1 MKAMLFKPSSQ
12 HFSNRLVSKISK
24 QPVFSEVYR
33 HHRFFHQSAIAT
45 TLKPA
50 DDFIREMKAR
60 GVLNDATS
68 GFEQLVNEMANG
80 QPGNQKKPIGV
91 YAGFDPTA
99 SGLHVG
105 NLLVLQTLKRFQTA
119 FDSQKVHIYCL
130 VGGATGRIGDP
141 SGRKS
146 ERPLLEENIIAGNIE
161 GLKRE
166 MNAFFSSENTSN
178 VTVVNNADWLGEMKM
193 IDLLRNVGKYFQI
206 TNMLR
211 LESVKS
217 RLENA
222 DAENAGMTFTEFSYS
237 LFQSYD
243 FYHLFNSRNVRL
255 QIGGSD
261 QWGNITSGLEFIKKK
276 QTMNPEISQIPCS
289 GMTVPLL
296 TTADG
301 VKFGKSMGNAVWLN
315 PDMTSPFD
323 FYQYFTRAQDA
334 DVEKLLKMLTFVSVE
349 EIEQIMNEHNKQPEK
364 RLAQQILADQL
375 TQQIHGMDQLAC
387 VKKCSN
393 LLYGSG
399 NEEEAVTILKS
410 LSKNEISTL
419 MKDSPSA
426 QLPRSELLSKPIVDI
441 ALALKLGPSKAELGK
456 LIKNGGFYINYKRQ
470 QDPKYILTS
479 DDLVAGGGTIA
490 VLRLGKK
497 NYQIIEAV

>member
-1 MKAMLFKPSSQ
+1 MKTFLSKPSSQ
-12 HFSNRLVSKISK
+12 HFKRLVSKSSK
-24 QPVFSEVYR
+24 PPVLFSSEAFP
-33 HHRFFHQSAIAT
+33 RFFHQSIST
-45 TLKPA
+45 TLFPSSPT
-50 DDFIREMKAR
+50 DFIRDIKTR

-80 QPGNQKKPIGV
+80 QPGNQKKPIGI

-105 NLLVLQTLKRFQTA
+105 NLLVLQTLKRFQKA
-119 FDSQKVHIYCL
+119 FEPNKVHIYCL

-141 SGRKS
+141 SGRKT
-146 ERPLLEENIIAGNIE
+146 ERPLLDEDIISGNIE

-243 FYHLFNSRNVRL
+243 FYYLFNSNNVRL

-276 QTMNPEISQIPCS
+276 QTMNPEMSQISCS
-289 GMTVPLL
+289 GMTIPLL

-315 PDMTSPFD
+315 PEMTSPFD
-323 FYQYFTRAQDA
+323 FYQYFMRVQDA
-334 DVEKLLKMLTFVSVE
+334 DVEKLLKVLTFVSVDG
-349 EIEQIMNEHNKQPEK
+349 IEQIMNEHKKQPEK
-364 RLAQQILADQL
+364 RIAQQILADQL
-375 TQQIHGMDQLAC
+375 TQQIHGTDQLEC
-387 VKKCSN
+387 VKKCSQ

-399 NEEEAVTILKS
+399 SEEEALNILRS
-410 LSKNEISTL
+410 LSKKEISTL
-419 MKDSPSA
+419 MKDSPSS
-426 QLPRSELLSKPIVDI
+426 QLPRSELLSKSIVDI
-441 ALALKLGPSKAELGK
+441 AVSLKLGPSKAELSK

-479 DDLVAGGGTIA
+479 DDFVAGGGTIA

-497 NYQIIEAV
+497 NFQIIEAV